1 MKKSVLLGA
10 MVLAASA
17 GLSMPAFAGDGSVT
31 LIHMGDLHGH
41 LVPRPNVRSD
51 SSGYPEGGLAHVYT
65 KIKSIRD
72 AAATK
77 KIPTLLFNTGDT
89 IQGSAEAMFTRGQ
102 AVVDVLNSFGI
113 NGYTPGNWDFL
124 YGKDRF
130 TQLFVG
136 DPALG
141 VAPTAPW
148 GLVAANLYY
157 SGTTEVSGAVCPS
170 TSGKRVAPAYRV
182 FNAGNVKV
190 GVLGMT
196 TERGIPAIGLK
207 ATQGFTFTS
216 GEAAVTNRFGQA
228 DKELPCFVEHL
239 RNVEGVDLIV
249 MLSELELGKT
259 IPMTET
265 YPGVDV
271 VLNADM
277 HEETA
282 KAIVNSTGTLLVE
295 EGQDGTALGE
305 LRLTVVGKKV
315 TSYTWVQYVI
325 NTRIAPDKTIAAK
338 VVSAR
343 KPFTSGPGYVPNQT
357 VTIGGNTAKLL
368 RPIDTV
374 VGTAG
379 ISLHRSSFSH
389 ESPPSAVEGSSHNLM
404 ADAFKWAAG
413 SDIATVRG
421 FRYGTHVPAGKPIKM
436 EDLYHYMP
444 IAARIAK
451 AGPITAA
458 QLVDQVENSTRS
470 VFDTNARNWRGGW
483 MFAYSG
489 ASFDLDPYQPWGCRG
504 SNIKVNGVAIAP
516 NQAEPTANLSGIVN
530 AEQQVPKNASTAT
543 ATISGSY
550 DKTTKAATLTVTVTG
565 LSPSQLT
572 GAHIHLGGCGA
583 SGGIIYSIGTTGW
596 TATTTG
602 MKITFTA
609 PIPAANEADFLAGK
623 TYVNL
628 HTATYTGGEIRGQVV
643 ATTTKGFTVAGYWYA
658 DDPNTINNCGNC
670 TIVGGSIIPLVDGSG
685 NAIDTTELVVNYLA
699 SLPNRYANPSLYRIN
714 LLKPLPLSTYGFSV
728 IQPLQGAK

>member
-1 MKKSVLLGA
+1 MLALG
-10 MVLAASA
+10 S
-17 GLSMPAFAGDGSVT
+17 GLSAPAIAGDGSIT
-31 LIHMGDLHGH
+31 LIHIGDLHGH

-51 SSGYPEGGLAHVYT
+51 SSGYPEGGLAHMYT
-65 KIKSIRD
+65 KIASIRN
-72 AAATK
+72 AAVK
-77 KIPTLLFNTGDT
+77 SKIPTLLFNTGDT

-113 NGYTPGNWDFL
+113 NSYTPGNWDFL

-157 SGTTEVSGAVCPS
+157 TGTTEVAGAVCPS
-170 TSGKRVAPAYRV
+170 TAGKRVAPAYRV

-207 ATQGFTFTS
+207 ATQGFAFTS
-216 GEAAVTNRFGQA
+216 GEAAVTNANGQP
-228 DKELPCFVEHL
+228 DKELPCFINHL
-239 RNVEGVDLIV
+239 RNVENVDLIV

-259 IPMTET
+259 IPLSET

-277 HEETA
+277 HEETS
-282 KAIVNSTGTLLVE
+282 KAIVSASGTLLVE

-305 LRLTVVGKKV
+305 LKLTVVGKKV
-315 TSYTWVQYVI
+315 TSYTWVQHVI
-325 NTRIAPDKTIAAK
+325 NTRIAADKTIAAK
-338 VVSAR
+338 VVMAR

-379 ISLHRSSFSH
+379 IDLHRSNFSH
-389 ESPPSAVEGSSHNLM
+389 ESPPAAVEGSSHNLM

-413 SDIATVRG
+413 VDIATVRG
-421 FRYGTHVPAGKPIKM
+421 FRYGTHVKAGTSIKM

-451 AGPITAA
+451 AGPIKAW
-458 QLVDQVENSTRS
+458 QMSDQVENSTRS

-483 MFAYSG
+483 MFAYAG
-489 ASFDLDPYQPWGCRG
+489 VTYDLDPYQPWGCRG
-504 SNIKVNGVAIAP
+504 SNIKVNGVTTSPLAS
-516 NQAEPTANLSGIVN
+516 EPTANLSGFVN
-530 AEQQVPKNASTAT
+530 GELQVPRNASAAT
-543 ATISGSY
+543 AAISGSY
-550 DKTTKAATLTVTVTG
+550 DKATKTANVTVTVTG
-565 LSPSQLT
+565 MSPAQLT
-572 GAHIHLGGCGA
+572 ASHIHLGGCGV
-583 SGGIIYSIGTTGW
+583 SGGIIYNIGTAGW
-596 TATTTG
+596 TATPTG
-602 MKITFTA
+602 MKITFSA
-609 PIPAANEADFLAGK
+609 PIPAANEADFLANN

-628 HTATYTGGEIRGQVV
+628 HTAAYPGGEIRGQVV
-643 ATTTKGFTVAGYWYA
+643 ATSTRDMTVAGYWYA
-658 DDPNTINNCGNC
+658 DDPGTINNCGAC
-670 TIVGGSIIPLVDGSG
+670 IVGVITPLVDSSG
-685 NAIDTTELVVNYLA
+685 NAIDTTEIVANYLA
-699 SLPNRYANPSLYRIN
+699 ALPNNYANPSMFRIK

>member
-1 MKKSVLLGA
+1 M
-10 MVLAASA
+10 MLAVSA
-17 GLSMPAFAGDGSVT
+17 GAVTPATAGDGSIT
-31 LIHMGDLHGH
+31 LIHMGDVHGH

-51 SSGYPEGGLAHVYT
+51 SSGYPEGGLAHMYT

-72 AAATK
+72 AAVKK

-102 AVVDVLNSFGI
+102 AMVDVLNSFGI
-113 NGYTPGNWDFL
+113 VGYTPGNWDFL

-136 DPALG
+136 DPTLG

-157 SGTTEVSGAVCPS
+157 TGTTEVPGAVCPS
-170 TSGKRVAPAYRV
+170 ASGKRVAPAYRIL
-182 FNAGNVKV
+182 NAGNVKV

-207 ATQGFTFTS
+207 ATTGFTFTS
-216 GEAAVTNRFGQA
+216 GEAAVTNANGLP
-228 DKELPCFVEHL
+228 DKELPCFINHL
-239 RNVEGVDLIV
+239 RNVEQVDLIA

-282 KAIVNSTGTLLVE
+282 KAIVSGSGTLLVE

-305 LRLTVVGKKV
+305 LKLTIVGKKI
-315 TSYTWVQYVI
+315 TSYTWVQHVI
-325 NTRIAPDKTIAAK
+325 NTRIAADKTVAAK
-338 VVSAR
+338 IVTVR

-379 ISLHRSSFSH
+379 INLHRSNFSH
-389 ESPPSAVEGSSHNLM
+389 ESPPAAVEGSSHNLM

-451 AGPITAA
+451 AGPVTAA

-489 ASFDLDPYQPWGCRG
+489 VNFSLDPYQPWGCRG
-504 SNIKVNGVAIAP
+504 SDIKVNGVSIAP
-516 NQAEPTANLSGIVN
+516 NPAEPTANLSGVVN
-530 AEQQVPKNASTAT
+530 AEQQVPKNASKAT

-550 DKTTKAATLTVTVTG
+550 DKASKAATLTVTVTG

-583 SGGIIYSIGTTGW
+583 SGGVVYSIGTAGW
-596 TATTTG
+596 TTTSTG

-628 HTATYTGGEIRGQVV
+628 HSATYTGGEIRGQVI
-643 ATTTKGFTVAGYWYA
+643 ATTTKGFYVAGYWYA

-670 TIVGGSIIPLVDGSG
+670 TIVGGSITPLVDSSG
-685 NAIDTTELVVNYLA
+685 NPIDTTEIVVNYLA
-699 SLPNRYANPSLYRIN
+699 SLPNKYANPSLYRIN
-714 LLKPLPLSTYGFSV
+714 LLKALPAPQYGFSV

>member
-1 MKKSVLLGA
+1 MKKSALLGA
-10 MVLAASA
+10 MMLAVGA
-17 GLSMPAFAGDGSVT
+17 GAVTPTYAGDGSIT
-31 LIHMGDLHGH
+31 LIHMGDVHGH

-51 SSGYPEGGLAHVYT
+51 SSGYPEGGLAHMYT
-65 KIKSIRD
+65 KIKSIRS
-72 AAATK
+72 AAAK
-77 KIPTLLFNTGDT
+77 KNIPTLLLNTGDT

-102 AVVDVLNSFGI
+102 ALVDVLNLFGI

-141 VAPTAPW
+141 VAPLAPW

-157 SGTTEVSGAVCPS
+157 TGTTEDPGAVCAS
-170 TSGKRVAPAYRV
+170 SAGKRVAPAYRIAT
-182 FNAGNVKV
+182 AGNVKV
-190 GVLGMT
+190 GILGMT

-207 ATQGFTFTS
+207 ATTGFTFTS
-216 GEAAVTNRFGQA
+216 GEATLINGE
-228 DKELPCFVEHL
+228 KELPCFINHL

-259 IPMTET
+259 IPMTAT

-282 KAIVNSTGTLLVE
+282 KAIVSGSGTLLVE

-305 LRLTVVGKKV
+305 LKLTIVGKKV
-315 TSYTWVQYVI
+315 TSYTWVQHVI
-325 NTRIAPDKTIAAK
+325 NTRTAADKTVAAK
-338 VVSAR
+338 IVTVR
-343 KPFTSGPGYVPNQT
+343 KPFVSGPGYVPNQT

-379 ISLHRSSFSH
+379 IDLHRSNFSH
-389 ESPPSAVEGSSHNLM
+389 ESPPAAVEGSSHNLM

-413 SDIATVRG
+413 VDFATVRG

-451 AGPITAA
+451 AGPIKAW
-458 QLVDQVENSTRS
+458 QLTDQVENSTRS

-483 MFAYSG
+483 MFSYAGVTY
-489 ASFDLDPYQPWGCRG
+489 DLDPYQPWGCRG
-504 SNIKVNGVAIAP
+504 SNIKVNGVTIAP
-516 NQAEPTANLSGIVN
+516 LASEPTANLSGFVN
-530 AEQQVPKNASTAT
+530 GELQVPKNTSKAT
-543 ATISGSY
+543 GTISGSY
-550 DKTTKAATLTVTVTG
+550 DKATKTANMTVTVTG
-565 LSPSQLT
+565 ISPSQLT

-583 SGGIIYSIGTTGW
+583 SGGIVYNIGTAGW
-596 TATTTG
+596 TATATG
-602 MKITFTA
+602 MKITFAA

-628 HTATYTGGEIRGQVV
+628 HTTMYTDGEIRGQVV
-643 ATTTKGFTVAGYWYA
+643 ATSTRDMSVAGYWYA
-658 DDPNTINNCGNC
+658 DDPGTINNCGAC
-670 TIVGGSIIPLVDGSG
+670 TAGVITPLVDGSG
-685 NAIDTTELVVNYLA
+685 NAIDTTEIVVNYLA
-699 SLPNRYANPSLYRIN
+699 SLPNKYAFPSLYRIK
-714 LLKPLPLSTYGFSV
+714 LLKPLPAPLYGFNV
-728 IQPLQGAK
+728 IQPLQGAQ

>member
-1 MKKSVLLGA
+1 MLALG
-10 MVLAASA
+10 A
-17 GLSMPAFAGDGSVT
+17 GLSTPASAGDGSVT
-31 LIHMGDLHGH
+31 LIHMGDIHGH

-51 SSGYPEGGLAHVYT
+51 SSGYPEGGLAHMYT
-65 KIKSIRD
+65 KIQSIRS
-72 AAATK
+72 AATK
-77 KIPTLLFNTGDT
+77 AKRPALLFNTGDT
-89 IQGSAEAMFTRGQ
+89 VQGSAEAMFTRGQ
-102 AVVDVLNSFGI
+102 ALIDVLNMFGI

-130 TQLFVG
+130 VQSFVG
-136 DPALG
+136 DPSLG
-141 VAPTAPW
+141 VAPLAPW
-148 GLVAANLYY
+148 NIVAANLYY
-157 SGTTEVSGAVCPS
+157 TGTTEVAGAVCPS
-170 TSGKRVAPAYRV
+170 TAGKRVAPPYRLLT
-182 FNAGNVKV
+182 AGNVKI

-228 DKELPCFVEHL
+228 DKELPCFVEYL

-282 KAIVNSTGTLLVE
+282 KAVVNSTGTLLVE

-305 LRLTVVGKKV
+305 LQLTVKSRKI
-315 TSYTWVQYVI
+315 TAYNWVQHVI
-325 NTRIAPDKTIAAK
+325 NTRIAADKTIAAK
-338 VVSAR
+338 VVTAR

-379 ISLHRSSFSH
+379 IDLHRSNFSH
-389 ESPPSAVEGSSHNLM
+389 ESLPAAVEGSSHDLM

-413 SDIATVRG
+413 VDFATVRG
-421 FRYGTHVPAGKPIKM
+421 FRYGTHVKAGTSIKM

-451 AGPITAA
+451 AGPIKAW
-458 QLVDQVENSTRS
+458 QLSDQVENSTRS

-483 MFAYSG
+483 MFGYAGVTY
-489 ASFDLDPYQPWGCRG
+489 DLDPYQGWGCRG
-504 SNIKVNGVAIAP
+504 SNIKVNGVSIAP
-516 NQAEPTANLSGIVN
+516 QVSEPTANLSGFVN
-530 AEQQVPKNASTAT
+530 GELQVPKNASAAT

-550 DKTTKAATLTVTVTG
+550 DKATKTANMTVTVTG
-565 LSPSQLT
+565 IFASQLT

-583 SGGIIYSIGTTGW
+583 TGGIVYNIGTTGW
-596 TATTTG
+596 TATATG
-602 MKITFTA
+602 MKITFSA
-609 PIPAANEADFLAGK
+609 PIPAANETDFLAGK

-628 HTATYTGGEIRGQVV
+628 HTTAYSAGEIRGQVV
-643 ATTTKGFTVAGYWYA
+643 ATSTRDLYVAGYWYA
-658 DDPNTINNCGNC
+658 DDPGTINNCGAC
-670 TIVGGSIIPLVDGSG
+670 TAGVITPLVDSSG
-685 NAIDTTELVVNYLA
+685 NALDSTEIVYNYVQA
-699 SLPNRYANPSLYRIN
+699 LPNRYANPSLYRIN
-714 LLKPLPLSTYGFSV
+714 LLKPLPLSLYGFSV